1 MHVKG
6 AGAASADIR
15 GPRSISASGYHNRMQ
30 PLAIA
35 TDAGPF
41 GAVQDWQ
48 AMLDRHA
55 CLFSELLPGSAVGF
69 VPREGSGI
77 HPGKHVAGVM
87 EAGGAGEM
95 LTWAMEGE
103 RMRAGVRAYA
113 GFQEARVDLLFVADA
128 DGLAAMRGAV
138 GGEALSVIKRQIRA
152 GTIMFFVMKTK
163 YQLQDAGYED
173 FLDSLGLAFLGA
185 CR

>member
-1 MHVKG
+1 MHTLTTDE
-6 AGAASADIR
+6 AAAR
-15 GPRSISASGYHNRMQ
+15 
-30 PLAIA
+30 
-35 TDAGPF
+35 F

-69 VPREGSGI
+69 VARAGSGI

-87 EAGGAGEM
+87 NAAGAGEM
-95 LTWAMEGE
+95 LTWSMDGD
-103 RMRAGVRAYA
+103 RMRAALKGYA
-113 GFQEARVDLLFVADA
+113 GFQDAGVDLLFVADGA
-128 DGLAAMRGAV
+128 GLAAMREAI

>member
-1 MHVKG
+1 MQTLT
-6 AGAASADIR
+6 ATAAA
-15 GPRSISASGYHNRMQ
+15 
-30 PLAIA
+30 
-35 TDAGPF
+35 AGPF

-69 VPREGSGI
+69 VPRAGSGL

-87 EAGGAGEM
+87 SAGGTGEM
-95 LTWAMEGE
+95 LTWSMDGE
-103 RMRAGVRAYA
+103 RMKAALKGYA
-113 GFQEARVDLLFVADA
+113 GFQQAGVDLLFVAGA
-128 DGLAAMRGAV
+128 EGLAAMREAV
-138 GGEALSVIKRQIRA
+138 AGEALSVIKRHIRA

>member
-1 MHVKG
+1 MQTHTI
-6 AGAASADIR
+6 APADAA
-15 GPRSISASGYHNRMQ
+15 
-30 PLAIA
+30 
-35 TDAGPF
+35 F
-41 GAVQDWQ
+41 GTVQDWQ

-69 VPREGSGI
+69 VPRAGSGI

-87 EAGGAGEM
+87 NAGGAGEM

-103 RMRAGVRAYA
+103 RMRAGVRSYA
-113 GFQEARVDLLFVADA
+113 GFQEARVDLLFVADTE
-128 DGLAAMRGAV
+128 GLAAMREAV